1 MISNKYVDKYI
12 DLYESGKI
20 KLNEERVMLIDYLQ
34 KHVLIRNDIYFD
46 EELIEN
52 FIKFAE
58 KWYFPLAPFQKF
70 ISAFVFLFYKEDN
83 AVFYEQFL
91 IMMARG
97 GGKNG
102 LISALSHFFISP
114 LHGIPRYNIS
124 IFANNEKQ
132 AKVSFREVY
141 ETIESHELL
150 EDMFYRS
157 KDNRK

>member
-34 KHVLIRNDIYFD
+34 EHVLIRDDIYFD

-70 ISAFVFLFYKEDN
+70 ISAFVFFFTKRITLFFMSN
-83 AVFYEQFL
+83 F
-91 IMMARG
+91 
-97 GGKNG
+97 
-102 LISALSHFFISP
+102 
-114 LHGIPRYNIS
+114 
-124 IFANNEKQ
+124 
-132 AKVSFREVY
+132 
-141 ETIESHELL
+141 
-150 EDMFYRS
+150 
-157 KDNRK
+157 

>member
-34 KHVLIRNDIYFD
+34 EHVLIRDNMYFD

-91 IMMARG
+91 IMMAVGAGRM
-97 GGKNG
+97 
-102 LISALSHFFISP
+102 
-114 LHGIPRYNIS
+114 
-124 IFANNEKQ
+124 
-132 AKVSFREVY
+132 
-141 ETIESHELL
+141 
-150 EDMFYRS
+150 D
-157 KDNRK
+157 